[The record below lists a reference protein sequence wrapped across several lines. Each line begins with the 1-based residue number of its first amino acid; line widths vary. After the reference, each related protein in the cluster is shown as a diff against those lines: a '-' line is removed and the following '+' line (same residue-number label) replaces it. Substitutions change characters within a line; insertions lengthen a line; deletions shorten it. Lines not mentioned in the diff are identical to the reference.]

1 MKESWVIIKK
11 MVVGHREQSIIILD
25 NADEVLEFKS
35 YDEAKTMSDIFEKN
49 SDSGWTYSPRKVGK

>member
-35 YDEAKTMSDIFEKN
+35 YEKARQMSDLFEKN